1 MVWPS
6 CTVIVCR
13 PLGVSMSTLCA
24 CRLELCH
31 LTLGPAHR
39 LSAIL
44 KAMLALCIGCAGGL
58 IVPANAVCPKA
69 MFPKLMSVIECTF
82 QDTAEGTSTPARVVE
97 QLFLANGQCKSLCGS
112 IWMTPFALQIT
123 SS

>member
-1 MVWPS
+1 MVLPS
-6 CTVIVCR
+6 STVIVCR

-31 LTLGPAHR
+31 LTLEPAHR

-58 IVPANAVCPKA
+58 IVRVNAVCPKA
-69 MFPKLMSVIECTF
+69 MVPKLMSVNESTF
-82 QDTAEGTSTPARVVE
+82 QDTAEGTFTPASVGAAISCEWAV
-97 QLFLANGQCKSLCGS
+97 QVTLWLDLDD
-112 IWMTPFALQIT
+112 TPFALQIT